1 MNSLE
6 IITILTSII
15 SGIVSITLFSNHVFE
30 NIESNMLS
38 LKKGK
43 AQLQEKIEE
52 LEKENQ
58 KNKKINIAACKVSNI
73 QIHDFDEILV
83 SENRRLHA
91 KCNMLEEEIR
101 KTTSSIIT

>member
-73 QIHDFDEILV
+73 QIHDFNEILV
-83 SENRRLHA
+83 NENRRLHA

>member
-73 QIHDFDEILV
+73 QIHDFNEILV